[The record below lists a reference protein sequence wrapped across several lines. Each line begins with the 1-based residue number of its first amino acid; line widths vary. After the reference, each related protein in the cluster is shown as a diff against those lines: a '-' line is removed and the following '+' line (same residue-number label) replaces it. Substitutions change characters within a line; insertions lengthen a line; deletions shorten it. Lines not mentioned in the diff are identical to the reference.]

1 MLKYIQEDNSMTDF
15 STYHEK
21 YMHRCFQL
29 AKAGESYVAPNPM
42 VGAVLVY
49 EDRIIGEGYHQEYG
63 KAHAEVNCLHSVK
76 EADHHLIG
84 KSTLYV
90 SLEPCSHFGKTPPC
104 TDLIIRHKIPKVV
117 IAVQDIFS
125 EVNGKGIQRL
135 KENNIEVVTGILEK
149 EGKELIRQFLY
160 FHSHK
165 MPFVTLKFAQSKD
178 GYIGIKGKEIAIS
191 GILSKR
197 YTHQLRAAH
206 QAVLVGKNTV
216 LTDNPQLTLRHWTG
230 KNPVRIVLAHQD
242 DIPADYNVWNK
253 EAETLFLSGSI
264 KDVLHSLAEKNIVSV
279 LVEGGADVLR
289 QFMESNSWNEAHIIT
304 SNESIP
310 RTADDIPIAS
320 PCIQGIAEKTLYAET
335 DTVQILKNPDAPF
348 AA

>member
-1 MLKYIQEDNSMTDF
+1 
-15 STYHEK
+15 
-21 YMHRCFQL
+21 MHRCFQL
-29 AKAGESYVAPNPM
+29 AKAGKSYVAPNPM

-49 EDRIIGEGYHQEYG
+49 EDRIIGEGCHQEYG
-63 KAHAEVNCLHSVK
+63 KAHAEVNCIHSVK
-76 EADHHLIG
+76 EADRHLID

-104 TDLIIRHKIPKVV
+104 TDIIIRQNIPKVV

-135 KENNIEVVTGILEK
+135 KENNIEVVTGVLEK
-149 EGKELIRQFLY
+149 EGKELIKPFLY
-160 FHSHK
+160 FHQHR
-165 MPFVTLKFAQSKD
+165 MPYVTLKYAQSKN
-178 GYIGIKGKEIAIS
+178 GYMGIKGKEIAIS
-191 GILSKR
+191 GAISKR

-216 LTDNPQLTLRHWTG
+216 LTDNPQLNLRHWSG
-230 KNPVRIVLAHQD
+230 KNPVRIVLAHQG
-242 DIPADYNVWNK
+242 DIPKDYHVWNK

-264 KDVLHSLAEKNIVSV
+264 KDILHSLAEKNIISV

-304 SNESIP
+304 SNELIP
-310 RTADDIPIAS
+310 KTADDSLIAS
-320 PCIQGIAEKTLYAET
+320 PCFKGIPEKTLNLET
-335 DTVQILKNPDAPF
+335 DTVQILKNPDALF
-348 AA
+348 TA